1 MTLFTIPFYAAAE
14 CTKKYRRQLILL
26 FVISRELEIH
36 SNLKHREKIYL
47 NLYFFCRIELECLS
61 GSVPWILETEV
72 TQNIHLNNLSQSICN
87 DFKNAGTWVKNSE
100 RLK

>member
-1 MTLFTIPFYAAAE
+1 MHE
-14 CTKKYRRQLILL
+14 ESRRQLILL
-26 FVISRELEIH
+26 FVISRELGIH
-36 SNLKHREKIYL
+36 SNLKYREKIYSHL
-47 NLYFFCRIELECLS
+47 SSIRRIKLKCVS
-61 GSVPWILETEV
+61 GSVPWILEAEV